1 MEQQRKVPVDKAQR
15 MNVRWAGEEDIP
27 WVETELLEF
36 SQSIGTKHLL
46 FPANETRRR
55 ESLEFFMRDHL
66 FIVAERGAERLG
78 FILGFVI
85 PHPLNWAIRV
95 LTESMWWV
103 PPRHRGSRAAVAL
116 LDAFVA
122 WGKTNCHWIQFAI
135 HRTTG
140 MSDRA
145 LLRRGFQEEQTQYLL
160 EV

>member
-1 MEQQRKVPVDKAQR
+1 MEEQRKVLADKAQR
-15 MNVRWAGEEDIP
+15 VNIRWAGEEDIP
-27 WVETELLEF
+27 WIETELLGF
-36 SQSIGTKHLL
+36 SQSIGTTRPL
-46 FPANETRRR
+46 FPANAAGRLD
-55 ESLEFFMRDHL
+55 SLKLFIRDHL
-66 FIVAERGAERLG
+66 FIVAERETERLG
-78 FILGFVI
+78 FIVGFVI
-85 PHPLNWAIRV
+85 PHPLNWEIRV

-140 MSDRA
+140 ISDRA
-145 LLRRGFQEEQTQYLL
+145 LLRRGFREEQRQYLL